1 VFGGIDLSTCTL
13 FVPEESLSLYES
25 TAPWSEFMN
34 IDSIPTGIKDVKTD
48 GLKGQEIQGVYDPNG
63 RCLNGLQP
71 GLNIIRMSDGTAK
84 KAWMK

>member
-1 VFGGIDLSTCTL
+1 MSDEVL
-13 FVPEESLSLYES
+13 
-25 TAPWSEFMN
+25 
-34 IDSIPTGIKDVKTD
+34 TGIEEMSEAQVQRVMPQSIYD
-48 GLKGQEIQGVYDPNG
+48 LKG

>member
-1 VFGGIDLSTCTL
+1 
-13 FVPEESLSLYES
+13 
-25 TAPWSEFMN
+25 MN